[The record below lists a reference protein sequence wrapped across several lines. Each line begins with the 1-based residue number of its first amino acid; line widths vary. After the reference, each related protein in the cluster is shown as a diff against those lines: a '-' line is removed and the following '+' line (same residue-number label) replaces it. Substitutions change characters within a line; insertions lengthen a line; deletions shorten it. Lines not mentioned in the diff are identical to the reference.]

1 MHFIVLLFGFVLA
14 FSYLG
19 YAESTF
25 VNYVFLCHDSAKRA
39 STMALA
45 APSVRQTKRKIV
57 FSFGLCSLF
66 RTFANRKGYVSD
78 YYCGWN
84 IARIPVVGVHLENG
98 QEEGAYPT
106 ARQSNML
113 WRADLFSCCTCGID
127 DQRYSL

>member
-98 QEEGAYPT
+98 QEERT
-106 ARQSNML
+106 H
-113 WRADLFSCCTCGID
+113 
-127 DQRYSL
+127 